1 MSKVGRLTPWFI
13 AIAMLLAAALAVAA
27 KPRSKIADEGTQISL
42 EEMVPKQFGSWRV
55 DETIVPVLVDPQT
68 QAKLNQLYNQTLART
83 YIGTNGQRI
92 MLSIAY
98 GGDQSDSMQ
107 VHRPEAC
114 YTAQGFQ
121 VLKETVGQ
129 LVTDYGVLPVKRL
142 LAVHGQRNEPITYW
156 VVVGDK
162 ATPVGFQ
169 QKLQQIKYGLTGRV
183 PDGMLV
189 RVSSIDRN
197 EAAAY
202 DAQERFLRDML
213 AALPSQGRARIAG
226 RFGA

>member
-1 MSKVGRLTPWFI
+1 MSLARPSGWPV
-13 AIAMLLAAALAVAA
+13 AVAMLLAAALAFAA
-27 KPRSKIADEGTQISL
+27 KPRAKVADQAPPVVL
-42 EEMVPKQFGSWRV
+42 EELVPRQFGAWRV
-55 DETIVPVLVDPQT
+55 DETIVPVLVDPRT
-68 QAKLNQLYNQTLART
+68 QAKLDEIYNQTLART
-83 YIGTNGQRI
+83 YVNPDGQRI

-107 VHRPEAC
+107 MHRPEIC

-121 VLKETVGQ
+121 VLKQTVGQ
-129 LVTDYGVLPVKRL
+129 LITDYGALPVKRL
-142 LAVHGQRNEPITYW
+142 LAVQGQRNEPITYW

-162 ATPVGFQ
+162 ATPVGVQ
-169 QKLQQIKYGLTGRV
+169 QKLQQLKYGLTGRV

-197 EAAAY
+197 EDAAFG
-202 DAQERFLRDML
+202 AQDRFLRDML
-213 AALPSQGRARIAG
+213 AAMPESGRLRVAG